1 MRKHKNL
8 PTLEALKSIEASE
21 PGRCQVVKRLKIS
34 VPQLYRLLDCANAH
48 KHMKQ
53 LLALLLILN
62 CDVALVVEN
71 NVVESNLVKSNMVKS
86 NEVTRS
92 TV

>member
-1 MRKHKNL
+1 MRKYKNL
-8 PTLEALKSIEASE
+8 PTLEAHKSIEASE

-34 VPQLYRLLDCANAH
+34 VSQLYRLLDCANAH
-48 KHMKQ
+48 KPMKQ

-71 NVVESNLVKSNMVKS
+71 NVVESNMVKS
-86 NEVTRS
+86 NEVTRF